1 MTVARYGKQGEAWV
15 SLYCLELVH
24 MEQWLHR
31 IADHIKLIP
40 KRYDGPWGRAL
51 QHAATLFRKN
61 KPYTY
66 CIHVINKKLTS
77 SPLMSSDPPS
87 ANISHCM
94 RSKSICLSTPWEMAF
109 MFSSSSMDF
118 RALLRCV
125 QADMHRC
132 LASCKFQRRIFVQIP
147 VLFYLSSLSNRTP
160 DVNSIRL
167 GQYHVGPVRKSPI
180 VTIAC
185 TKTRLRR

>member
-1 MTVARYGKQGEAWV
+1 MGTVFSKLFMTVARYGKQGEAWV
-15 SLYCLELVH
+15 SFYCLELLH
-24 MEQWLHR
+24 IEQRLHR
-31 IADHIKLIP
+31 IADHIKLIL
-40 KRYDGPWGRAL
+40 KRLMVQGEGL
-51 QHAATLFRKN
+51 CSMQQHSFVKN

-66 CIHVINKKLTS
+66 CIHVIKKLTS

-87 ANISHCM
+87 ANISHWM

-147 VLFYLSSLSNRTP
+147 VLFYLSSLSNRT
-160 DVNSIRL
+160 R
-167 GQYHVGPVRKSPI
+167 
-180 VTIAC
+180 T
-185 TKTRLRR
+185 

>member
-1 MTVARYGKQGEAWV
+1 MIKMEESAILFPNGPSRRLLVFSNLFITVARYGKQGEAWV
-15 SLYCLELVH
+15 SFYCLELLH

-31 IADHIKLIP
+31 IADHIKLIL
-40 KRYDGPWGRAL
+40 KRYDGPRGRAL
-51 QHAATLFRKN
+51 QHAATLFHK
-61 KPYTY
+61 KLAIYVLYT
-66 CIHVINKKLTS
+66 CDKKKLTS
-77 SPLMSSDPPS
+77 SPLISSDPPS

-132 LASCKFQRRIFVQIP
+132 LASCKFQRRIFVQMP
-147 VLFYLSSLSNRTP
+147 VLFYLSSLSNRT
-160 DVNSIRL
+160 R
-167 GQYHVGPVRKSPI
+167 
-180 VTIAC
+180 T
-185 TKTRLRR
+185 

>member
-1 MTVARYGKQGEAWV
+1 MLFPNGPSRRLLFSNLSMTVARYGKQGEAWV
-15 SLYCLELVH
+15 SFYCLELVH

-31 IADHIKLIP
+31 IADHIKLS
-40 KRYDGPWGRAL
+40 
-51 QHAATLFRKN
+51 FVKN
-61 KPYTY
+61 NTY
-66 CIHVINKKLTS
+66 CIDVIKKLTS

-147 VLFYLSSLSNRTP
+147 VLFYLSSLSNRT
-160 DVNSIRL
+160 R
-167 GQYHVGPVRKSPI
+167 
-180 VTIAC
+180 T
-185 TKTRLRR
+185 